1 MKYQRGYTLIEVIVA
16 FALLAL
22 ALGLLIGTLSGGARQ
37 VRAAELST
45 RATLHAQSLLA
56 GLEMDG
62 PLRPQHR
69 EGRWEGGRYAW
80 QLDVRPWV
88 DPQPPATTQPVS
100 PVDPRLM
107 QLDLAVRWGEAPD
120 QQLQW
125 RSLRL
130 VPPALDGGA
139 P

>member
-37 VRAAELST
+37 VRAAEQAT

-62 PLRPQHR
+62 PLRAQHR
-69 EGRWEGGRYAW
+69 EGRWDEGRYTW
-80 QLDVRPWV
+80 QLDVQPWT
-88 DPQPPATTQPVS
+88 DPQPPATPQPVA
-100 PVDPRLM
+100 PMDPRLM
-107 QLDLAVRWGEAPD
+107 QLDLRVRWGDAPA
-120 QQLQW
+120 QQLHW

-130 VPPALDGGA
+130 VPPALDGTT